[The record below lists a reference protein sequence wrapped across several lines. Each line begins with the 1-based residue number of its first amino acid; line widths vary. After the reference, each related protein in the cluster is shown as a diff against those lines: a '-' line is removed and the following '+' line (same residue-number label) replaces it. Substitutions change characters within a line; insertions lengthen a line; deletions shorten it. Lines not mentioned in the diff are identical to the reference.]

1 VTGFY
6 HGKLTDDFKFVPP
19 GSFIRSVFVQYD
31 AKDEETRYTVN
42 DLIDAD
48 MYFRLRSA
56 NPRPDRREGGSL
68 FRQVDD
74 LAHPRVRPPR
84 LLFSPNFCPRHMPCD
99 LFFYSRALS
108 PLHITHS
115 LVLLDCVPS
124 TSAFQKPSEPID
136 CLSHMTDGHIP
147 EAYSLY
153 RPY

>member
-56 NPRPDRREGGSL
+56 NL
-68 FRQVDD
+68 V
-74 LAHPRVRPPR
+74 
-84 LLFSPNFCPRHMPCD
+84 
-99 LFFYSRALS
+99 
-108 PLHITHS
+108 S
-115 LVLLDCVPS
+115 LV
-124 TSAFQKPSEPID
+124 
-136 CLSHMTDGHIP
+136 
-147 EAYSLY
+147 
-153 RPY
+153 